1 MVYIGQKLR
10 FQFLNINFMGVN
22 MLEDYI
28 NYIKYERKLSNET
41 VKNYTYDLNKFNSY
55 LKSQNIKSFSSVK
68 TKDIENYLNILNNN
82 SAKTISRNIT
92 SINNFYIFLLKE
104 NLIKANPCQFI
115 DRPKLEKKLPDVL
128 SITEVNNLLD
138 IPLNNNFDYRNKAML
153 EILYGCG
160 LRINELINLTTRDV
174 DFENSIIRCIGKG
187 SKERIVPINDY
198 VIYYLDEYLK
208 VRNSFFKK
216 NKSDYLFLNNHGN
229 KMTRQ
234 GFLKNLNK
242 ILEEKNIKKHVTP
255 HTLRHSFATHMLS
268 GGADLRS
275 IQLLLGHS
283 DISTTKIYTH
293 ISHEKVKKD
302 YKDYH
307 PRNKK

>member
-1 MVYIGQKLR
+1 MIEEYIS
-10 FQFLNINFMGVN
+10 
-22 MLEDYI
+22 
-28 NYIKYERKLSNET
+28 YIKYERKLSNET
-41 VKNYTYDLNKFNSY
+41 VKNYVYDLNKFDAY
-55 LKSQNIKSFSSVK
+55 LKNNNIKSFSSVT
-68 TKDIENYLNILNNN
+68 TKQIEKYLNTLNEF

-92 SINNFYIFLLKE
+92 SINNFYIFLLKTGK
-104 NLIKANPCQFI
+104 IKTNPCGFI
-115 DRPKLEKKLPDVL
+115 DRPKIDKKLPSVL
-128 SITEVNNLLD
+128 SPEEVDNLLD
-138 IPLNNNFDYRNKAML
+138 IPLNNKYNYRNKAML

-160 LRINELINLTTRDV
+160 LRINELISLTTRDV
-174 DFENSIIRCIGKG
+174 DFDNSAIRCIGKG

-198 VIYYLDEYLK
+198 IIYYLEKYLDI
-208 VRNSFFKK
+208 RSSFFK
-216 NKSDYLFLNNHGN
+216 NNVNDYLFLNNHGN

-234 GFLKNLNK
+234 GFLKNLKK
-242 ILEEKNIKKHVTP
+242 ILNEKGIKKNVTP
-255 HTLRHSFATHMLS
+255 HTLRHSFATHMLK

-302 YKDYH
+302 YEEYH

>member
-1 MVYIGQKLR
+1 MINEYI
-10 FQFLNINFMGVN
+10 
-22 MLEDYI
+22 D
-28 NYIKYERKLSNET
+28 YIKYERKLSNET
-41 VKNYTYDLNKFNSY
+41 VKNYTYDLNKFDVY
-55 LKSQNIKSFSSVK
+55 LKDKNIKSFSSVS
-68 TKDIENYLNILNNN
+68 TKDIEKYLNTLSDF

-104 NLIKANPCQFI
+104 GKIKSNPCEFI
-115 DRPKLEKKLPDVL
+115 DRPKLEKKLPEVL
-128 SITEVNNLLD
+128 SVEEVDLLLD
-138 IPLNNNFDYRNKAML
+138 IPLISKYDYRNKAML

-174 DFENSIIRCIGKG
+174 DFENSIVRCIGKG

-198 VIYYLDEYLK
+198 IIHYLSEYLNI
-208 VRNSFFKK
+208 RSSFFKK
-216 NKSDYLFLNNHGN
+216 NINDYLFLNNHGN

-234 GFLKNLNK
+234 GFLKNLKK
-242 ILEEKNIKKHVTP
+242 ILDEKGIKKHVTP
-255 HTLRHSFATHMLS
+255 HTLRHSFATHMLK

-302 YKDYH
+302 YDEYH